1 MKCHVTSRVLIVR
14 RAHRSRHHQ

>member
-1 MKCHVTSRVLIVR
+1 MKCHVTSRVLIVQ